1 VIITIIVQSTSHLLF
16 ILDLIRYDP
25 VYICADAQLL
35 IVVTA
40 FALRRMLRTSERSKQ
55 STSVSLSILYRLAG
69 YTVIQVMYLVYVA
82 VLVVSRWRWMLIGS
96 LLFFKQDCLVD
107 GLEKDRDV
115 VAEAD
120 LHVVQ

>member
-1 VIITIIVQSTSHLLF
+1 MI
-16 ILDLIRYDP
+16 P
-25 VYICADAQLL
+25 YIHVLTPSFV

-82 VLVVSRWRWMLIGS
+82 VLVVYRWRWMLISS
-96 LLFFKQDCLVD
+96 LLFFEQDCLVD

-120 LHVVQ
+120 LHVLQ